1 MSTNISSSSSTT
13 TETKLPMATILHML
27 TIKLSSTNYLY
38 WQNQLL
44 PLLANQNLLGHVDG
58 SLSPPPKTIT
68 AASAEQPNPAYTAW
82 SISDQQAILILN
94 SSLTEEAVAE
104 ILGLTTARQIWTAL
118 EAAYS
123 NTSLERM
130 HLLRDNLRRMT
141 KGSSTVA
148 DYGRRFKAVC
158 DQLSAI
164 GHPVKDTDKTHWFLC
179 GLGST
184 FESWST
190 AIRTTRDPLPFRDLL
205 TKAESQEQFLLA
217 INPPSTPSV
226 AFVAQTNQARNTSSS
241 QNRGSRRGQATGS
254 YNRGPQSNFSNSSSN
269 TPRRPPHC
277 QLCRT
282 NGHYANKCPKLSSF
296 IASASGNED
305 IARAFHAQ
313 CHVQNED
320 APDWA
325 ADTGADRHMTDDTGP
340 ENKPTSRSRSV

>member
-1 MSTNISSSSSTT
+1 MSTNASSSSSTT
-13 TETKLPMATILHML
+13 IETKLPMATILHML

-44 PLLANQNLLGHVDG
+44 PLLANQELLGHVDG
-58 SLSPPPKTIT
+58 SISPPSKSIT
-68 AASAEQPNPAYTAW
+68 VDSVEKPNPAFTAW

-104 ILGLTTARQIWTAL
+104 ILGLSTARQIWTAL
-118 EAAYS
+118 EAANN

-130 HLLRDNLRRMT
+130 HLLRDNLRRLA

-148 DYGRRFKAVC
+148 DYGRRFKAIC

-190 AIRTTRDPLPFRDLL
+190 AVCTTREPLSFRDLL

-217 INPPSTPSV
+217 INPPTTPPV
-226 AFVAQTNQARNTSSS
+226 AFVAQTNQNRSTGSSA
-241 QNRGSRRGQATGS
+241 NRGQPSGS
-254 YNRGPQSNFSNSSSN
+254 YNRGHNSGSSSSSSN
-269 TPRRPPHC
+269 GNRRPPHC
-277 QLCRT
+277 QLCQT
-282 NGHYANKCPKLSSF
+282 NGHFANKCPKLSSF
-296 IASASGNED
+296 VASASGNED
-305 IARAFHAQ
+305 LARAFHAQ
-313 CHVQNED
+313 CHVSNED

-340 ENKPTSRSRSV
+340 ENKPTTR

>member
-1 MSTNISSSSSTT
+1 MSTNASSSSSNTN
-13 TETKLPMATILHML
+13 ETKLPMATILHML

-38 WQNQLL
+38 WHNQLL
-44 PLLANQNLLGHVDG
+44 PLLANQGLLGHVDG
-58 SLSPPPKTIT
+58 SIEPPAKTT
-68 AASAEQPNPAYTAW
+68 LVNSVQQTNPEFTAW
-82 SISDQQAILILN
+82 SVSDQQAVLILN
-94 SSLTEEAVAE
+94 SSLTEEAIAE

-130 HLLRDNLRRMT
+130 HLLRDNLRRLT

-148 DYGRRFKAVC
+148 DYGRRFKAIC

-226 AFVAQTNQARNTSSS
+226 AFVAQTNRNRDTQSS
-241 QNRGSRRGQATGS
+241 QNRGPRRGQSTGS
-254 YNRGPQSNFSNSSSN
+254 YNRGQSSNSTNQSS
-269 TPRRPPHC
+269 TVSRRPPHC

-282 NGHYANKCPKLSSF
+282 NGHYANKCPKLATF
-296 IASASGNED
+296 VASAAGTED
-305 IARAFHAQ
+305 IAHAFHAQ
-313 CHVQNED
+313 CHLQNEE

-325 ADTGADRHMTDDTGP
+325 TDTGADRHMTNDTGP
-340 ENKPTSRSRSV
+340 ENKPTSR